1 VKAAA
6 FGALWFERGSWRS
19 WCPISCGKT
28 TIRPETFALTDR
40 NPRIISPAAGAVLT
54 SSPCTFA
61 WTAVAG
67 AEDYWI
73 DVGTEPRKGDIFEG
87 LTGGAR
93 SKAVNIGS
101 FLNGRTLYVQ
111 LHAKLPHANLAEG
124 TGNNYAFATG
134 AQ

>member
-1 VKAAA
+1 LLPDFVWKP
-6 FGALWFERGSWRS
+6 S
-19 WCPISCGKT
+19 
-28 TIRPETFALTDR
+28 TIRPETFVVTDR

-61 WTAVAG
+61 WTAVPG

-73 DVGTEPRKGDIFEG
+73 DIGTEPRQGNISSGF
-87 LTGGAR
+87 TGGAR
-93 SKAVNIGS
+93 SKAVDIGS

-111 LHAKLPHANLAEG
+111 LYAKLPHADLAAG

-134 AQ
+134 VQ